1 MTGLSPAALAALWAA
16 RKIMRSFYDF
26 GRHDF
31 AAVSIR
37 IGNARLKRLSESR

>member
-26 GRHDF
+26 ARHDF
-31 AAVSIR
+31 AK
-37 IGNARLKRLSESR
+37 LLPEKRKQ